1 MTLEEMKIKVL
12 TMIEEYDEDADDLTN
27 DEDIASKI
35 NSVINQIQNELTRF
49 KKIPVY
55 KVLSV
60 KAGEE
65 KKLSTIDTSIYQLKT
80 IKDVDYDVFDDLI
93 IFNEDGD
100 AKVFYYKYPT
110 KIDKDTDNS
119 YSFELSTD
127 LLEIMP
133 YGVAGDLLKSDVSSN
148 YGVVYYNRYR
158 EMLKELDPRYNLGDV
173 SVEGGVD
180 F

>member
-12 TMIEEYDEDADDLTN
+12 TMIEEYDEDADELTN
-27 DEDIASKI
+27 DEDIASKF
-35 NSVINQIQNELTRF
+35 NSVVNQIQNELTRF
-49 KKIPVY
+49 KKIPAY

-65 KKLSTIDTSIYQLKT
+65 VKLNTIDTSIYQLKT
-80 IKDVDYDVFDDLI
+80 IKEVDYDIFDDLI

-110 KIDKDTDNS
+110 KIDSNTDNS
-119 YSFELSTD
+119 YTFELSTD

-158 EMLKELDPRYNLGDV
+158 EMLKELDPRYNLGNV